1 MRTSSPSTNHS
12 TQVPIKVQHRIAKKK
27 VVRRKRVD
35 LECGCSYFI
44 HINCS
49 NHGFTHRGTHH
60 CASSAEWR
68 FYLGDNKSPV
78 FQDNQPRRK
87 TVQLPARHNI
97 NTNQVQPQPAEGVG
111 DSQVFSELQSL
122 DELTPS
128 DWSFLKGI

>member
-1 MRTSSPSTNHS
+1 MRPSSPSTSHS
-12 TQVPIKVQHRIAKKK
+12 TQVPIKVQHRIAKQK

-60 CASSAEWR
+60 CASSLEWR
-68 FYLGDNKSPV
+68 FYLGDTKSPV
-78 FQDNQPRRK
+78 FQDNQPRRE
-87 TVQLPARHNI
+87 TVQLPTRHN
-97 NTNQVQPQPAEGVG
+97 NSTNQVQPQPAEGVG